1 MLVAFTNTKGGT
13 GKSTLAASLVL
24 WLREQGVSVG
34 LLDTDPQETA
44 GRWVKAAESGIPVRT
59 ATDADGIQR
68 ARRELADEVQVVVAD
83 TPGAVTE
90 ASQVVPLLADLCI
103 VPLQPSKPDV
113 RALKDALKFIRVS
126 REVHGRP
133 DVFLVFNCTAKRD
146 LQARKLRTQIT
157 ELGHQLAKSEV
168 RRLNALRD
176 AADTSVMRLQTPD
189 AKEASRD
196 LEQLFLEL
204 LGDRLSLP
212 QTLPRAA
219 HG

>member
-1 MLVAFTNTKGGT
+1 MLIAFTNTKGGT

-24 WLREQGVSVG
+24 WLNERGVSVG
-34 LLDTDPQETA
+34 LLDTDSQETA
-44 GRWVKAAESGIPVRT
+44 ARWVRGAEPGLPVRT
-59 ATDADGIQR
+59 ATDADAIQL
-68 ARRELADEVQVVVAD
+68 ARRELAAEVQVIVAD

-113 RALKDALKFIRVS
+113 RALKDALKFIRVA

-146 LQARKLRTQIT
+146 LQARRLRTQIT
-157 ELGHQLAKSEV
+157 ELGHQLARSEV

-176 AADTSVMRLQTPD
+176 ATDTSVTRLPSPE
-189 AKEASRD
+189 AKEASHD
-196 LEQLFLEL
+196 LERLFHEL

-212 QTLPRAA
+212 QPLPRAA